1 MTATA
6 AVRAPSVVRSGHRA
20 WRTGVATG
28 IAYCFLGC
36 LTLAAL
42 YPLLLMAMNSFKDN
56 NQVVVNPAGLPNPW
70 SLTSYKSLINQGGLR
85 SFGNSLLVAG
95 VTTIGA
101 VFISGLAGYAFAK
114 LRFPGRTVLFAFLL
128 GTIMVPIQTALPG
141 FYTEFAGFHWINT
154 YQIQIVPFL
163 APVFGVFIARQYLLS
178 VPDEFIE
185 AARLDGASE
194 WRIYWRVIVPILK
207 PVLAALAILQF
218 LMIWNSYLWPQVM
231 ASTHNVAPL
240 SVVLPTYVDSTLGI
254 VPLYGTIMAG
264 NILATIPLLAIF
276 LRYQDLFMKGVAYGT
291 S

>member
-6 AVRAPSVVRSGHRA
+6 AVRAPSVVRRGHRP

-28 IAYCFLGC
+28 IAYCFLGG
-36 LTLAAL
+36 LTLASL
-42 YPLLLMAMNSFKDN
+42 YPLVLMAINSFKGN
-56 NQVVVNPAGLPNPW
+56 NQVAVDPAGLPNPW
-70 SLTSYKSLINQGGLR
+70 TLTSYKSLVDEGALR

-95 VTTIGA
+95 ATTIGA
-101 VFISGLAGYAFAK
+101 VFISGLAGYAFSK

-141 FYTEFAGFHWINT
+141 FYTEFARFHWINT

-240 SVVLPTYVDSTLGI
+240 SVTLPTYVDTTLGI
-254 VPLYGTIMAG
+254 VPLYGTQMAG
-264 NILATIPLLAIF
+264 NILATIPLLVIF

>member
-6 AVRAPSVVRSGHRA
+6 AVRSSGVVGSGHRA
-20 WRTGVATG
+20 WTSGVATG
-28 IAYCFLGC
+28 IAYCFLAA
-36 LTLAAL
+36 LTLASL
-42 YPLLLMAMNSFKDN
+42 YPLVLMAVNSFKGN
-56 NQVVVNPAGLPNPW
+56 NQVAVDPAGLPRPW
-70 SLTSYKSLINQGGLR
+70 TLSGYKSLINEGALR

-95 VTTIGA
+95 AATMGS
-101 VFISGLAGYAFAK
+101 VFISGLAAYAFAK

-128 GTIMVPIQTALPG
+128 GTIMIPIQTALPG
-141 FYTEFAGFHWINT
+141 FYTEFARFHWINT

-185 AARLDGASE
+185 AARIDGASE

-231 ASTHNVAPL
+231 ASTHNVAPI
-240 SVVLPTYVDSTLGI
+240 SVTLPTYVDTTLGI

-264 NILATIPLLAIF
+264 NILATIPLLIIF
-276 LRYQDLFMKGVAYGT
+276 LRYQDLFMKGVAYGA

>member
-1 MTATA
+1 MTAA
-6 AVRAPSVVRSGHRA
+6 ATVRAPGVVRRLHPA

-28 IAYCFLGC
+28 LAYCFLAA
-36 LTLAAL
+36 LTIASL
-42 YPLLLMAMNSFKDN
+42 YPLVLMALNSFKGN
-56 NQVVVNPAGLPNPW
+56 NQVAVDPAGLPKPW
-70 SLTSYKSLINQGGLR
+70 TLDSYKSLINEGALR

-95 VTTIGA
+95 ATTIGS

-114 LRFPGRTVLFAFLL
+114 LRFPGRAVLFAFLL
-128 GTIMVPIQTALPG
+128 GTIMVPVQTALPG
-141 FYTEFAGFHWINT
+141 FYTEFAQFHWINT

-194 WRIYWRVIVPILK
+194 WRIYWRIIVPILK

-231 ASTHNVAPL
+231 ASAHNVAPL
-240 SVVLPTYVDSTLGI
+240 SVTLPTYVDTTLGI

-264 NILATIPLLAIF
+264 NILATIPLLIIF
-276 LRYQDLFMKGVAYGT
+276 LRYQDLFMRGVAYGT
-291 S
+291 T